1 MPIVL
6 KHGQFYGRVIAA
18 AQWEPFRM
26 SETRYGRGAML
37 PQHRHEE
44 TYLTFV
50 LSGGYRERL
59 KSLTRICAEHA
70 VVLHPA
76 GDTHEDDFAERP
88 TRCLNVVLPSSFT
101 ARLGE
106 AAAPLHRGA
115 VVEGAEVAGV
125 GARLSAE
132 LRRGDAAGQLIIE
145 GLLLELFGTISRTS
159 TDDGPAWLLEAR
171 SIVERRFMEKWSLVE
186 LASAVGVHPVHLAR
200 SFRKRFGAS
209 VGEHVRARRIA
220 WAREQILAGGALSA
234 IAAQAGFADQS
245 HFSKAFTRAL
255 GIPPAEYRR
264 RMIAAR

>member
-6 KHGQFYGRVIAA
+6 KHGQFFGRVVAA
-18 AQWEPFRM
+18 AQWEPFRI
-26 SETRYGRGAML
+26 SETRYGRGTML

-44 TYLTFV
+44 THLTFV

-76 GDTHEDDFAERP
+76 GDTHEDDFAEQP
-88 TRCLNVVLPSSFT
+88 TRCLNVVLPASFA
-101 ARLGE
+101 ARLGD

-115 VVEGAEVAGV
+115 VVEGAEVAHI

-132 LRRGDAAGQLIIE
+132 LRRADAAAQLIIE

-159 TDDGPAWLLEAR
+159 TDDAPAWLIEAR
-171 SIVERRFMEKWSLVE
+171 TMIDRGFMAKWSLVDI
-186 LASAVGVHPVHLAR
+186 AGAVGVHPVHLAR
-200 SFRKRFGAS
+200 SFRSRFGVS

-220 WAREQILAGGALSA
+220 WAREQIVAGRALSA
-234 IAAQAGFADQS
+234 IATEAGFTDQS
-245 HFSKAFTRAL
+245 HFSKAFRQAL
-255 GIPPAEYRR
+255 GVPPSEYRR
-264 RMIAAR
+264 RLAASR